1 MSKISRYSMAAGLVF
16 GLAACAESAPTST
29 ADAATAGDATA
40 ADGASPADGSSTAGS
55 TTYKPFDQAN
65 ADPYLLRVVAYEKI
79 KAIVGDA
86 KLDAAMFGGGC
97 DKYSATATT
106 PSDPTK
112 LASLYV
118 ESATLQASVK
128 KRKDK
133 HADNAGADLGT
144 LIDTQIC
151 ASLAAGATTTAAS
164 DAVGG
169 VQWHGQLI
177 QKGLLHYFYAA
188 WYGYFFSGSRKDWD
202 ELMAAYGKSFDGKVE
217 AGLAGLVAK
226 RDANCGTTLAK
237 DIWPKL
243 LGGKAIL
250 EAALTKEG
258 KAGNAEALTTLP
270 PELTTLAA
278 ELDSK
283 MQQVFALSLGHE
295 FQEIAAGKSA
305 VVKLAEAR
313 AFWRIVKPRVAAF
326 DKAKGTKHTET
337 LDKVEQDDP
346 AKVDTVAGLA
356 AIKAVWGLDVAAL
369 CK

>member
-1 MSKISRYSMAAGLVF
+1 MSSLTRFSLAAGLVF
-16 GLAACAESAPTST
+16 GLAACPDSAPSST
-29 ADAATAGDATA
+29 ADATATGDTGADGAPA
-40 ADGASPADGSSTAGS
+40 ADGSGTAAT

-65 ADPYLLRVVAYEKI
+65 ADPYSLRVVAYEKI

-86 KLDAAMFGGGC
+86 KLDASMFGGGC
-97 DKYSATATT
+97 DKYNPAATT

-112 LASLYV
+112 LGSLYV
-118 ESATLQASVK
+118 ESATLQTSVK

-133 HADNAGADLGT
+133 HADNAGADLGA
-144 LIDTQIC
+144 LIDAQVC

-164 DAVGG
+164 DAAGG

-188 WYGYFFSGSRKDWD
+188 WYGYFFSGNRKDWD
-202 ELMAAYGKSFDGKVE
+202 ELMAAYGKSFDGKVDG
-217 AGLAGLVAK
+217 GLAGLVAK

-250 EAALTKEG
+250 EAALAKQGLT
-258 KAGNAEALTTLP
+258 GNADKLTTLP
-270 PELTTLAA
+270 PEMTALAA

-326 DKAKGTKHTET
+326 DKAKGTKHVET
-337 LDKVEQDDP
+337 LDKVDQDDP
-346 AKVDTVAGLA
+346 AKVDTAAGLA

>member
-1 MSKISRYSMAAGLVF
+1 MSKISRFAMAAGVVL
-16 GLAACAESAPTST
+16 GLAACADGAPASS
-29 ADAATAGDATA
+29 ADAGTTGDGAA
-40 ADGASPADGSSTAGS
+40 ADGASVAAP

-65 ADPYLLRVVAYEKI
+65 ADPYLQRVYAYEAI
-79 KAIVGDA
+79 KTIVGDA

-97 DKYSATATT
+97 DKYSPVATT
-106 PSDPTK
+106 PSDKAK
-112 LASLYV
+112 LGSLYV
-118 ESATLQASVK
+118 ESATMQTSVK

-250 EAALTKEG
+250 EAALAKEG

-270 PELTTLAA
+270 AELTALAA
-278 ELDSK
+278 DLDGK

-326 DKAKGTKHTET
+326 DKAKGTKHMEV

-346 AKVDTVAGLA
+346 AKVDTAAGLA
-356 AIKAVWGLDVAAL
+356 AIKAIWGLDVAAL